1 MDMLLHKNT
10 MSTDHKQVVEHL
22 LGVQQHQQ
30 SKEDVFVVELN
41 RKSSGLGLG
50 LIDGMVGIDMHCLL
64 GFMTLSTV
72 WVLLKQDR
80 TLERG

>member
-50 LIDGMVGIDMHCLL
+50 LIDGMVGLDIHCLFVGIYDTFNSV
-64 GFMTLSTV
+64 GFY
-72 WVLLKQDR
+72 
-80 TLERG
+80 